1 MVGSKAWLESEDS
14 QLRALFAEL
23 QPKDGEPETWDA
35 LAKRLPTHHNGEP
48 NSLFGQ
54 ANLLRTERC
63 G

>member
-14 QLRALFAEL
+14 QLRALFVEL

-35 LAKRLPTHHNGEP
+35 LAKWLPTHHNGE
-48 NSLFGQ
+48 LYAVRTG
-54 ANLLRTERC
+54 NLLRTERC